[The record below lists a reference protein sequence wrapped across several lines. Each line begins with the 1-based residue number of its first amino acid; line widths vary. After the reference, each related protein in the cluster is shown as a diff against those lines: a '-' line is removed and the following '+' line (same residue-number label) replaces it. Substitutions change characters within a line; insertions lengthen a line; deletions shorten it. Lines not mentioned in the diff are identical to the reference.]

1 MEENSAHWLAVR
13 EAARRL
19 LVETDLNISV
29 PPSSIDNWHRLI
41 LNMGDSMP
49 QRLTFPAIIEGP
61 FSVRKEDALLFDFNL
76 EEPVDIATLWL
87 PFDSSTLMQDLLQM
101 CSELLLAGY
110 PGCSGCGYRD
120 EEQPWDEIAHRKRV
134 SNLGE

>member
-19 LVETDLNISV
+19 LVETDLNINV

-41 LNMGDSMP
+41 LNMGDAMP

>member
-1 MEENSAHWLAVR
+1 MEENSAHWLAIR

-19 LVETDLNISV
+19 LVETDLAIAV
-29 PPSSIDNWHRLI
+29 PPSSIKVWHRLI

-49 QRLTFPAIIEGP
+49 QRLYFPELIEGQ
-61 FSVRKEDALLFDFNL
+61 FSVRKEDTPLFDFSL
-76 EEPVDIATLWL
+76 DEPREKTTLWL
-87 PFDSSTLMQDLLQM
+87 PFDTDELMHDLLQM

-120 EEQPWDEIAHRKRV
+120 EEQKWDEIAHRQRV
-134 SNLGE
+134 SNLTE

>member
-1 MEENSAHWLAVR
+1 MEENSAHWLAIR

-19 LVETDLNISV
+19 LVETDLAIAV
-29 PPSSIDNWHRLI
+29 PPSSIKVWHRLI

-49 QRLTFPAIIEGP
+49 QRLYFPELIEGQ
-61 FSVRKEDALLFDFNL
+61 FSVRKEDTLLFDFSL
-76 EEPVDIATLWL
+76 DEPREKTTLWL
-87 PFDSSTLMQDLLQM
+87 PFDTDELMHDLLQM

-120 EEQPWDEIAHRKRV
+120 EEQKWDEIAHRQRV
-134 SNLGE
+134 SNLTE

>member
-1 MEENSAHWLAVR
+1 MEENSAHWLAIR

-19 LVETDLNISV
+19 LVETDLAIAV
-29 PPSSIDNWHRLI
+29 PPSSIKVWHRLI

-49 QRLTFPAIIEGP
+49 QRLNFPELIEGQ
-61 FSVRKEDALLFDFNL
+61 FSVRKEDTPLFDFSL
-76 EEPVDIATLWL
+76 DEPREKTTLWL
-87 PFDSSTLMQDLLQM
+87 PFDTDELMHDLLQM

-120 EEQPWDEIAHRKRV
+120 EEQKWDEIAHRQRV
-134 SNLGE
+134 SNLTE

>member
-1 MEENSAHWLAVR
+1 MEENSAHWLAIR

-19 LVETDLNISV
+19 LVETDLAIAV
-29 PPSSIDNWHRLI
+29 PPSSIKVWHRLI

-49 QRLTFPAIIEGP
+49 QRLNFPELIEGQ
-61 FSVRKEDALLFDFNL
+61 FSVRKEDTPLFDL
-76 EEPVDIATLWL
+76 SLDEPREKTTLWL
-87 PFDSSTLMQDLLQM
+87 PYDTDELMHDLLQM

-120 EEQPWDEIAHRKRV
+120 EEQKWDEIAHRQRV
-134 SNLGE
+134 SNLTE

>member
-1 MEENSAHWLAVR
+1 MEENSAHWLAIR

-19 LVETDLNISV
+19 LVETDLVIAV
-29 PPSSIDNWHRLI
+29 PPSSIKVWHRLI

-49 QRLTFPAIIEGP
+49 QRLNFPELIEGQ
-61 FSVRKEDALLFDFNL
+61 FSVRKEDTPLFDFSL
-76 EEPVDIATLWL
+76 DEPREKTTLWL
-87 PFDSSTLMQDLLQM
+87 PFDTDELMHDLLQM

-120 EEQPWDEIAHRKRV
+120 EEQKWDEIAHRQRV
-134 SNLGE
+134 SNLTE

>member
-1 MEENSAHWLAVR
+1 MEENSAHWLAIR

-19 LVETDLNISV
+19 LVETDLAIAV
-29 PPSSIDNWHRLI
+29 PPSSIKVWHRLI

-49 QRLTFPAIIEGP
+49 QRLYFPELIEGQ
-61 FSVRKEDALLFDFNL
+61 FSVRKEDTPLFDFSL
-76 EEPVDIATLWL
+76 DEPREKTTLWL
-87 PFDSSTLMQDLLQM
+87 PFDTDELVHDLLQM

-120 EEQPWDEIAHRKRV
+120 EEQKWDEIAHRQRV
-134 SNLGE
+134 SNLTE

>member
-1 MEENSAHWLAVR
+1 MEENSAHWLAIR

-29 PPSSIDNWHRLI
+29 PSSSIDKWHRLI
-41 LNMGDSMP
+41 LNMGDAMP
-49 QRLTFPAIIEGP
+49 QRLTFPEIFEGP
-61 FSVRKEDALLFDFNL
+61 FSVRKEDALLFDFNI
-76 EEPVDIATLWL
+76 EEPRENTTLWL
-87 PFDSSTLMQDLLQM
+87 PFDSDELMQDLLQM

-120 EEQPWDEIAHRKRV
+120 EEQEWDEISHRRRV
-134 SNLGE
+134 SNLAE

>member
-1 MEENSAHWLAVR
+1 MEENSAHWLAIR

-19 LVETDLNISV
+19 LVETDLVIAV
-29 PPSSIDNWHRLI
+29 PPSSIKVWHRLI

-49 QRLTFPAIIEGP
+49 QRLYFPELIEGQ
-61 FSVRKEDALLFDFNL
+61 FSVRKEDTPLFDFSL
-76 EEPVDIATLWL
+76 DEPREKTTLWL
-87 PFDSSTLMQDLLQM
+87 PFDTDELMHDLLQM

-120 EEQPWDEIAHRKRV
+120 EEQKWDEIAHRQRV
-134 SNLGE
+134 SNLTE

>member
-1 MEENSAHWLAVR
+1 MEENSTHWLAVR
-13 EAARRL
+13 EGARRL
-19 LVETDLNISV
+19 LVETELNISA
-29 PPSSIDNWHRLI
+29 PPSSIDQWHRLI
-41 LNMGDSMP
+41 LNMGDAMP

-120 EEQPWDEIAHRKRV
+120 EEQTWDEIAHRKKV

>member
-29 PPSSIDNWHRLI
+29 PSSSIDQWHRLI
-41 LNMGDSMP
+41 LNMGDAMP

-61 FSVRKEDALLFDFNL
+61 FSVRKEDVLLFDLNL
-76 EEPVDIATLWL
+76 KEPVDIAPLWL
-87 PFDSSTLMQDLLQM
+87 PFD
-101 CSELLLAGY
+101 
-110 PGCSGCGYRD
+110 
-120 EEQPWDEIAHRKRV
+120 
-134 SNLGE
+134 NL

>member
-1 MEENSAHWLAVR
+1 MEENSAHWLAIR

-19 LVETDLNISV
+19 LVETDLVIAV
-29 PPSSIDNWHRLI
+29 PPSSIKVWHRLI

-49 QRLTFPAIIEGP
+49 QRLNFPELIEGQ
-61 FSVRKEDALLFDFNL
+61 FSVRKEDTHLFDFSL
-76 EEPVDIATLWL
+76 DEPREKTTLWL
-87 PFDSSTLMQDLLQM
+87 PFDTDELMHDLLQM

-120 EEQPWDEIAHRKRV
+120 EEQKWDEIAHRQRF
-134 SNLGE
+134 SNLTE

>member
-1 MEENSAHWLAVR
+1 MEENSAHWLAIR

-19 LVETDLNISV
+19 LVETDLVIAV
-29 PPSSIDNWHRLI
+29 PPSSIKVWHRLI

-49 QRLTFPAIIEGP
+49 QRLNFPELIEGQ
-61 FSVRKEDALLFDFNL
+61 FSVRKEDTALFDL
-76 EEPVDIATLWL
+76 SLDEPREKTTLWL
-87 PFDSSTLMQDLLQM
+87 PFDTDELMHDLLQM

-120 EEQPWDEIAHRKRV
+120 EEQKWDEIAHRQRV
-134 SNLGE
+134 SNLTE

>member
-1 MEENSAHWLAVR
+1 MEENSVHWLAIR

-19 LVETDLNISV
+19 LVETDLAITV
-29 PPSSIDNWHRLI
+29 PPSSLKVWHRLI

-49 QRLTFPAIIEGP
+49 QRLNFPELIEGQ
-61 FSVRKEDALLFDFNL
+61 FSVSKEDAPLFDFSPD
-76 EEPVDIATLWL
+76 EPREKTTLWL
-87 PFDSSTLMQDLLQM
+87 PFDTDELMHELLQM

-120 EEQPWDEIAHRKRV
+120 EEQKWDEIAHRQRV
-134 SNLGE
+134 SNLTE

>member
-1 MEENSAHWLAVR
+1 MEENSVHWLAIR

-19 LVETDLNISV
+19 LVETDLVIAV
-29 PPSSIDNWHRLI
+29 PPSSNKVWHRLI

-49 QRLTFPAIIEGP
+49 QRLNFPELIEGQ
-61 FSVRKEDALLFDFNL
+61 FSVRKEDTPLFDFSL
-76 EEPVDIATLWL
+76 DEPREKTTLWL
-87 PFDSSTLMQDLLQM
+87 PFDTDELMHDLLQM

-120 EEQPWDEIAHRKRV
+120 EEQKWDEIAHRQRV
-134 SNLGE
+134 SNLTE

>member
-1 MEENSAHWLAVR
+1 MEENSVHWLAIR

-19 LVETDLNISV
+19 LVETDLVIAV
-29 PPSSIDNWHRLI
+29 PPSSNKVWHRLI

-49 QRLTFPAIIEGP
+49 QRLNFPELIEGQ
-61 FSVRKEDALLFDFNL
+61 FSVRKEDKPLFDFSID
-76 EEPVDIATLWL
+76 EPREKTTLWL
-87 PFDSSTLMQDLLQM
+87 PFDTDELMHDLLQM

-120 EEQPWDEIAHRKRV
+120 EEQKWDEIAHRQRV
-134 SNLGE
+134 SNLSE

>member
-1 MEENSAHWLAVR
+1 MEENSAHWLAIR

-29 PPSSIDNWHRLI
+29 PSSSMDKWRRLI
-41 LNMGDSMP
+41 LNMGDAMP
-49 QRLTFPAIIEGP
+49 QRLTFPEISEGP
-61 FSVRKEDALLFDFNL
+61 FSVRKEDALFFDLNI
-76 EEPVDIATLWL
+76 EEPCENTTLWL
-87 PFDSSTLMQDLLQM
+87 PFDSDDLMQDLLQM

-120 EEQPWDEIAHRKRV
+120 EEKEWDEISHRRRV
-134 SNLGE
+134 SNLAE

>member
-19 LVETDLNISV
+19 LVETDLCISV
-29 PPSSIDNWHRLI
+29 PPSSIDQWHRLI
-41 LNMGDSMP
+41 LNMGDAMP
-49 QRLTFPAIIEGP
+49 QRLTFPVINEGP
-61 FSVRKEDALLFDFNL
+61 FSVWKEDALLFDFNL

-87 PFDSSTLMQDLLQM
+87 PFDASTLMQDLLQM

-120 EEQPWDEIAHRKRV
+120 EEQTWDEIAHRKRV

>member
-1 MEENSAHWLAVR
+1 MEENSAHWLAIR

-19 LVETDLNISV
+19 LVETDLAIAV
-29 PPSSIDNWHRLI
+29 PPSSIKVWHRLI

-49 QRLTFPAIIEGP
+49 QRLYFPELIEGQ
-61 FSVRKEDALLFDFNL
+61 FSVRKEDTPLFDFSFD
-76 EEPVDIATLWL
+76 EPREKTTLWL
-87 PFDSSTLMQDLLQM
+87 PFDTDELMHDLLQM

-120 EEQPWDEIAHRKRV
+120 EEQKWDEIAHRQRV
-134 SNLGE
+134 SNLTE